1 MLACERHGSGEPLVL
16 VHGITHR
23 RQAWYPVLDQLA
35 EHREVILVDLP
46 GHGQSPVFDTKGRPV
61 VEALR
66 AEFEQFLSDQ
76 ELDRPHVA
84 GNSLGG
90 RVALEAGAAGH
101 ARSVT
106 ALSPAGFWRD
116 ESSFTY
122 TRRIFTGAAAASERL
137 NDRAALLSRT
147 RAGRGLMYGLLTAH
161 PGRVSADHARG
172 DFEAFKYARPALRTI
187 LAAAAPFD
195 AEIPHHVPVTVAW
208 AARDRVLPV
217 WQARVAQERLPQ
229 AEHVM
234 MSGVGHVPMFDN
246 PELVA
251 QILMR
256 GSAPAAIVAPISS
269 ALSRRG
275 RGPSRGSVAT
285 A

>member
-1 MLACERHGSGEPLVL
+1 
-16 VHGITHR
+16 
-23 RQAWYPVLDQLA
+23 
-35 EHREVILVDLP
+35 
-46 GHGQSPVFDTKGRPV
+46 
-61 VEALR
+61 
-66 AEFEQFLSDQ
+66 
-76 ELDRPHVA
+76 
-84 GNSLGG
+84 
-90 RVALEAGAAGH
+90 
-101 ARSVT
+101 
-106 ALSPAGFWRD
+106 
-116 ESSFTY
+116 
-122 TRRIFTGAAAASERL
+122 
-137 NDRAALLSRT
+137 
-147 RAGRGLMYGLLTAH
+147 MYGLLTAH

-251 QILMR
+251 QILLR

-269 ALSRRG
+269 APSRRG
-275 RGPSRGSVAT
+275 RRPGRGSAAT